1 MKLKVRLRQRYFR
14 CIGLPFLLLLLTR
27 FKSVSTCSNESSP
40 LQLVKIKFTTQVVR
54 NEYIVAFNAYY
65 KSQAR
70 EKFIAAALNGS
81 DVRNWRI
88 VARNNPASDYPSDFD
103 VVALEETEN
112 SQDGLDALRHHPAV
126 RRVTPQRMVH
136 RSLHFE
142 NATEFEAEADNL
154 TNTHSFERWQS
165 SRPLKRL
172 SLAVNKQFWQSTG
185 RHTSRR
191 LLRAIPRQVTAILQ
205 ADALWHMGITGAGVK
220 VAVFDTG
227 LAKTHPHFKRIK
239 ERTNWT
245 SEKTL
250 DDGLGHGTFV
260 AGVIASHRECLGLAP
275 DAELHVFRVFTNNQ
289 VCYTVSESFICSFI
303 RDSEIS
309 VIIQL

>member
-1 MKLKVRLRQRYFR
+1 M
-14 CIGLPFLLLLLTR
+14 
-27 FKSVSTCSNESSP
+27 
-40 LQLVKIKFTTQVVR
+40 KIKFTTQIVK
-54 NEYIVAFNAYY
+54 NEYIVAFNGYY

-70 EKFIAAALNGS
+70 ERFIAAALNGS
-81 DVRNWRI
+81 DVSNWKI

-103 VVALEETEN
+103 VVTLEETES
-112 SQDGLDALRHHPAV
+112 SQDGLEALRLHPAI

-142 NATEFEAEADNL
+142 NETDFQADADN
-154 TNTHSFERWQS
+154 TTSSESFERWQS

-289 VCYTVSESFICSFI
+289 VHYQ
-303 RDSEIS
+303 D
-309 VIIQL
+309 